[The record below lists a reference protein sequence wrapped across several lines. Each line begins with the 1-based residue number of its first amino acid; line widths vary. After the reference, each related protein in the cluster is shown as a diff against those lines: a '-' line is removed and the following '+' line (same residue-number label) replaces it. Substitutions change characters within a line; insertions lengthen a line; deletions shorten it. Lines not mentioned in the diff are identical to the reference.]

1 MSRFDDLSGDFV
13 TVLNSGNPIV
23 VEFCPVSTKVY
34 RGWFILSGKDQT
46 VDVNSLIEDTLT
58 FDLSG
63 DDEEGKTF
71 SRN

>member
-23 VEFCPVSTKVY
+23 VEFAPVSNKVY
-34 RGWFILSGKDQT
+34 RGWFILSGKDQSL
-46 VDVNSLIEDTLT
+46 DVNALIEDTLK